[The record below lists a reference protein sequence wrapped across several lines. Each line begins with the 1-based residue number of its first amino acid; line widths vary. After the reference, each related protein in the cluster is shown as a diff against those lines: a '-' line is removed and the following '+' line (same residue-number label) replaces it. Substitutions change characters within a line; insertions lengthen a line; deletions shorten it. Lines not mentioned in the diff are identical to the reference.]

1 METPTKTPKRKYF
14 SLSEKAKALKERD
27 DRNLSLSEME
37 RRSKISRKSLSVWA
51 SNSPNINA
59 HAGSNKKRLPG
70 GGRKP
75 FYPVLE
81 EYLVNYVT
89 EQRLKK
95 LRVSKLSIRLEAS
108 KKIKEYEI
116 SGKGDERGYDEF
128 KLSMN
133 WVRKFCVRHYL
144 TYRES
149 THQSQQRRREPTFEF
164 EVAKKFLLTL
174 KEIASD
180 FPRNLTLNMDETP
193 AYFDML
199 DTQTIDFIGTKTVD
213 LLNSGHDKNRFS
225 LVITIASDGV
235 LLPIGVIFKGLKK
248 VPKCIIPANV
258 FVYVNN
264 SGTMDGNIMQVLL

>member
-1 METPTKTPKRKYF
+1 
-14 SLSEKAKALKERD
+14 
-27 DRNLSLSEME
+27 
-37 RRSKISRKSLSVWA
+37 
-51 SNSPNINA
+51 
-59 HAGSNKKRLPG
+59 
-70 GGRKP
+70 
-75 FYPVLE
+75 
-81 EYLVNYVT
+81 
-89 EQRLKK
+89 
-95 LRVSKLSIRLEAS
+95 
-108 KKIKEYEI
+108 
-116 SGKGDERGYDEF
+116 
-128 KLSMN
+128 MN

-164 EVAKKFLLTL
+164 EVAKKFLLAL

-258 FVYVNN
+258 FVYVNS